1 MKTYGYCRVSTQQQ
15 SIDRQRSNIL
25 AAYPDA
31 IIFEEKYT
39 GTKVEGRKQFE
50 KLLKLV
56 KAGDA
61 IIFDEVSRMSRNAA
75 DGVELYERLHS
86 EGVKLVFIKEP
97 HINTDT
103 YDNAAANAVPMTG
116 TSVDI
121 ILTAV
126 NEYMKVLRKQQIELA
141 FAQAEKEVQYLRR
154 RTREGIAEVKK
165 QNALIEAGAAE
176 GEKKQIGGS
185 KHRTPKNKAAI
196 MDIIVKRSNAFN
208 GTLKDDEVMALI
220 NRNRKVEKGI
230 SRNTYYKY
238 KRELMESKGE

>member
-1 MKTYGYCRVSTQQQ
+1 MNKVYGYCRVSTQQQ

-31 IIFEEKYT
+31 VLFEEKYT

-56 KAGDA
+56 RAGDT
-61 IIFDEVSRMSRNAA
+61 IVFDEVSRMSRNAA
-75 DGVELYERLHS
+75 DGVDLYERLHS
-86 EGVKLVFIKEP
+86 EGVSLVFIKEP
-97 HINTDT
+97 HINTST
-103 YDNAAANAVPMTG
+103 YDNAAANSVPMTG

-141 FAQAEKEVQYLRR
+141 FAQAEKEVKYLRR
-154 RTREGIAEVKK
+154 RTRDGIAEVKK

-176 GEKKQIGGS
+176 GQIKQIGGS
-185 KHRTPKNKAAI
+185 AHRTPKGKAAAVEGI
-196 MDIIVKRSNAFN
+196 KKYSKTFN
-208 GTLKDDEVMALI
+208 GTLGDDDVIKLI
-220 NRNRKVEKGI
+220 GV

-238 KRELMESKGE
+238 KRELVQESKGE

>member
-1 MKTYGYCRVSTQQQ
+1 MKVYGYCRVSTQQQ
-15 SIDRQRSNIL
+15 RIERQRSNIL
-25 AAYPDA
+25 GAYPDA
-31 IIFEEKYT
+31 ILFEEKYT

-56 KAGDA
+56 KPGDT
-61 IIFDEVSRMSRNAA
+61 IVFDEVSRMSRNAA

-86 EGVKLVFIKEP
+86 DGVKLVFIKEP
-97 HINTDT
+97 HINTET
-103 YDNAAANAVPMTG
+103 YDSAAANAIPMTG

-141 FAQAEKEVQYLRR
+141 FAQAEKEVKYLRK
-154 RTREGIAEVKK
+154 RTKEGIDKVKEY
-165 QNALIEAGAAE
+165 NALIEAGIME
-176 GEKKQIGGS
+176 GEIKQIGGNA
-185 KHRTPKNKAAI
+185 HRTPKHKAAALDGI
-196 MDIIVKRSNAFN
+196 RKYSKAFN
-208 GTLKDDEVMALI
+208 GTLGDDEVIKL
-220 NRNRKVEKGI
+220 VGV